1 MFTKSRLA
9 LAAFFVAVLTLIPLS
24 ASASVGKIS
33 VNPDTASISLGQTA
47 TAVFT
52 LNAPIICPQQ
62 SVNCDVTLS
71 FTTPQSLGVSES
83 TTTLNWAANQ
93 WSEVRMIQFTLVSNT
108 QASYPQPVVYRA
120 VAQSDSVYYQ
130 GFAVS
135 VTLNLD
141 VPDTRPTPS
150 PIPTSETLAN
160 TGSSGG
166 EIGLAAVLVI
176 LSGTVLIAT
185 AARKKINRRGAA
197 RN

>member
-33 VNPDTASISLGQTA
+33 VNPDTASISLGQTV

-62 SVNCDVTLS
+62 SVTCDVTLT

-150 PIPTSETLAN
+150 PTPTSETLAN

-166 EIGLAAVLVI
+166 EIGLTAVLVI
-176 LSGTVLIAT
+176 LSGTALIAT
-185 AARKKINRRGAA
+185 VARKKINRRGAA
-197 RN
+197 QS

>member
-33 VNPDTASISLGQTA
+33 VNPDTASISLGQTV

-62 SVNCDVTLS
+62 SVTCDVTLT

-93 WSEVRMIQFTLVSNT
+93 WSEARMIQFTLVSNT

-150 PIPTSETLAN
+150 PTPTSETLAN

-166 EIGLAAVLVI
+166 EFGLTAVLVI
-176 LSGTVLIAT
+176 LSGTALIAT
-185 AARKKINRRGAA
+185 VARKKINRRGAA
-197 RN
+197 QS

>member
-9 LAAFFVAVLTLIPLS
+9 LAAFFVAALTLVPIS

-33 VNPDTASISLGQTA
+33 VNPDSASISLGQTA

-62 SVNCDVTLS
+62 SVTCDVTLS

-93 WSEVRMIQFTLVSNT
+93 WSEVRMIRYTLVSNT
-108 QASYPQPVVYRA
+108 QASYPQPVVYSA

-141 VPDTRPTPS
+141 VPDTRSTPS
-150 PIPTSETLAN
+150 PTPTSETLAN

-166 EIGLAAVLVI
+166 KIGLAAVLVI
-176 LSGTVLIAT
+176 LSGTALIAT
-185 AARKKINRRGAA
+185 ASRKNNRR
-197 RN
+197 RSVEES